1 MTIKANGF
9 TSTSDDLIPDG
20 TIVDVTDTPMDF
32 RKPRCVG
39 DDIDS
44 DYPPI
49 VLAGGYD
56 HNYVL
61 DKPEGTFAKVAEV
74 TEKGKWQNNGSVYRP
89 SGHAALFWKLY

>member
-49 VLAGGYD
+49 VLQ
-56 HNYVL
+56 VVM
-61 DKPEGTFAKVAEV
+61 T
-74 TEKGKWQNNGSVYRP
+74 TTM
-89 SGHAALFWKLY
+89 FWISRKELLQK